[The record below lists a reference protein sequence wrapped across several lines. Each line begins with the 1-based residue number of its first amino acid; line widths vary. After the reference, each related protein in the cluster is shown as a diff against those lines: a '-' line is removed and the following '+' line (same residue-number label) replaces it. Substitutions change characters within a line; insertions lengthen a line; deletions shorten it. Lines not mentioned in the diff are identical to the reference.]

1 MLKEGMKLKDYL
13 RINNISQYKFAKM
26 CDLDRSAITLLLQGK
41 RFPRPDTLNKIELA
55 TDGQVKAND
64 FMKEAQERMVGK
76 L

>member
-1 MLKEGMKLKDYL
+1 MFLKDYL

-26 CDLDRSAITLLLQGK
+26 CDLDRAAISLLLRGK

-76 L
+76 Q

>member
-1 MLKEGMKLKDYL
+1 
-13 RINNISQYKFAKM
+13 M
-26 CDLDRSAITLLLQGK
+26 CSLDRSAVSLILKGK

-76 L
+76 Q

>member
-1 MLKEGMKLKDYL
+1 MLQEDMRLKDYL

-26 CDLDRSAITLLLQGK
+26 CDLDRSAISLLFRGK

-76 L
+76 Q